1 MQFKL
6 IIEAIIALPKL
17 VAELRGA
24 LSLITSIRLERELE
38 QQKAELNILTTQLI
52 GAETNEERRDIVR
65 RINAL

>member
-38 QQKAELNILTTQLI
+38 QQKAKLNILTTQLI

>member
-6 IIEAIIALPKL
+6 IIEAIIALPRL

-24 LSLITSIRLERELE
+24 LSLITSVRLERELE